1 MICNVEV
8 WRTID
13 NYPDYQVSNKG
24 RVRSWKNRSGRGAR
38 PNAPRLL
45 KLTTDK
51 KGYQVVGFSDGKHK
65 KQWFVHKA
73 VLTAFVGPRPDGMEC
88 CHGDGNRANNCLEN
102 LRWDTKIANEADRAK
117 HGTDNKGERHG
128 RAKLTETDVLAI
140 VKDQRLNQVI
150 AEDYGVSHQQ
160 IHCIK
165 VGKLWSHSTGIKYQ
179 PKRRKVN
186 V

>member
-1 MICNVEV
+1 MNDSLEIWKV
-8 WRTID
+8 IA
-13 NYPDYQVSNKG
+13 NYPDYEVSNKG
-24 RVRSWKNRSGRGAR
+24 RVRSWKNRSGRG
-38 PNAPRLL
+38 PKPSKPRLME
-45 KLTTDK
+45 LTLDA
-51 KGYQVVGFSDGKHK
+51 KGRPVVSFSDGKCRQ
-65 KQWFVHKA
+65 QWFVHKA